1 MTSIRNIAGRVLL
14 AAALAWSSLAMA
26 AGTTDFTGTWQ
37 FNAAKGQNLGM
48 MGAINQTIT
57 IKQSATEMTLVEA
70 SDFQGKKSGRT
81 VRYDLGGATVTNEA
95 SMGGQSETVAQWRD
109 GKLVVTWTSEGSV
122 AGTRNVRTETRS
134 LSADGKTMTVEA
146 VRGTNKP
153 MIMVFDRIK

>member
-1 MTSIRNIAGRVLL
+1 MTSLRHIAGRVLL
-14 AAALAWSSLAMA
+14 AAALTWTSLAMA
-26 AGTTDFTGTWQ
+26 AGTTDFTGSWQ

-48 MGAINQTIT
+48 MGAISQTIT
-57 IKQSATEMTLVEA
+57 IKQTAAEMTLVEA

-81 VRYDLGGATVTNEA
+81 VRYDLGGAMVANEG

-134 LSADGKTMTVEA
+134 LSADGKTMTVES
-146 VRGTNKP
+146 VRGSNKP
-153 MIMVFDRIK
+153 MVMVFDRIK